1 MNIRGNPGLREKLA
15 AEYVLGT
22 LRGGARR
29 RFEGYMHNDAALR
42 RTVGEWQ
49 DRLLPLSEFAGEQK
63 PRAEVW
69 RGIERRLRLAAPAPA
84 WQFWRQE
91 SVGYWR
97 GLSMASGA
105 VAALAIA
112 VALTLTLAPPSEQA
126 AAINYAATLTD
137 EQSHTAILLT
147 GDSLRQVMEVRVVNS
162 VAVADDKTLQLWAIP
177 KQGNPRSLG
186 ILPDNRSA
194 RLALSERAI
203 GSDVQ
208 LLAISLE
215 PKGGSPN
222 PNGPTGP
229 VLYKGNWVRLL

>member
-29 RFEGYMHNDAALR
+29 RFEGYLHDDAALR
-42 RTVGEWQ
+42 RTVAEWQ
-49 DRLLPLSEFAGEQK
+49 DRLLPLAEMAGQQQ

-69 RGIERRLRLAAPAPA
+69 RGIERRLHLAAPAPA

-91 SVGYWR
+91 SLHYWR

-112 VALTLTLAPPSEQA
+112 VALTLTLAPSSEPA
-126 AAINYAATLTD
+126 SINYAATLTD
-137 EQSHTAILLT
+137 EQAHTAILLT
-147 GDSLRQVMEVRVVNS
+147 GDSRRKVIEVRVVNS

-194 RLALSERAI
+194 RLALSESAI

-222 PNGPTGP
+222 PDGPTGP